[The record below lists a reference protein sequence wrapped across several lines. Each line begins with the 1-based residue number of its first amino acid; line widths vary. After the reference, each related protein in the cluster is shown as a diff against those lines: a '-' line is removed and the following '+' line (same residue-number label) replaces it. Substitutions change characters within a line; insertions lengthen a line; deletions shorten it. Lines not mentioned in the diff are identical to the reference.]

1 MGAPDTTAPRLNS
14 IAAQDPLSVLDSVPT
29 NADTLTW
36 RVTFSEAVSNLD
48 ATDFILAGPT
58 NAMLAVQAVAGMT
71 GVYDVTASGGDL
83 ASLNNHAFL
92 EVLLANNIQ
101 DLAGN
106 ALANTFPDGARA
118 TYIVDNTAPTLE
130 ITDVPSTS
138 SAPFTGTFDFSEAV
152 MGFEVGDITLGNA
165 VAASFMSAS
174 SSLYTAQ
181 ITPTADGTVTV
192 DVLANSAQDLAGN
205 DNTAAIRVSSTYT
218 AANTAPTGAPTIT
231 GTPTVGETLTAVTT
245 AIMDGDGL
253 TTPGYTYQWIR
264 VATDTTETDIAT
276 ATASTYTLVTDDLGT
291 TIKVK
296 VSFTDDASNAE
307 TLTSA
312 ATTAVAA
319 APNTAPTGAPTITG
333 TALHGRARR

>member
-1 MGAPDTTAPRLNS
+1 M
-14 IAAQDPLSVLDSVPT
+14 
-29 NADTLTW
+29 
-36 RVTFSEAVSNLD
+36 
-48 ATDFILAGPT
+48 
-58 NAMLAVQAVAGMT
+58 
-71 GVYDVTASGGDL
+71 
-83 ASLNNHAFL
+83 
-92 EVLLANNIQ
+92 
-101 DLAGN
+101 AGN
-106 ALANTFPDGARA
+106 ALANISPDGARA
-118 TYIVDNTAPTLE
+118 TYVVDNTAPTLE
-130 ITDVPSTS
+130 ITDVPLTS

-205 DNTAAIRVSSTYT
+205 GNTAATRVSSTYT

-264 VATDTTETDIAT
+264 VATDTTETNIAT

-307 TLTSA
+307 TLTSV
-312 ATTAVAA
+312 ATAVVAA
-319 APNTAPTGAPTITG
+319 APDTTPPTLVSAEVPASGSGSSIFLEFSENVDRSNWPPATAFTITADG
-333 TALHGRARR
+333 IVLGSGGVSSVPGRGSYANINSVSPLIRQGQAVVITARLQCHHTPTPPAATMPGPSRTSPATTSRPSPPT